1 MFYELIRKKRYR
13 KAVDLLYLVLGS
25 LLISIGLAIFLVPNK
40 LAAGGV
46 SGIGI
51 IIYHMSEERIPV
63 GISMLVL
70 NIPLF
75 AVSFHKLGRYFILKT
90 LIGAVL
96 VSVFTD
102 LLNFTGNE
110 FLIKYFRSDSQGSD
124 LLLFAVVGGVLIGA
138 GLGLVY
144 LIEGTTG
151 GSDLLA
157 RIITLKNK
165 HASVGRVLLMIDT
178 VIVLAASVVFK
189 SFLIGIYAFVSL
201 YAASFTIDNVLEGL
215 KFAKAVFIISKKHE
229 EIAEYIIKVLD
240 RGGTALYGKGLYSGA
255 DTNVIL
261 CVVKRRRLPELK
273 DSIKAIDQNAFIVI
287 TDVKEV
293 LGEGF

>member
-1 MFYELIRKKRYR
+1 MFYELIRKNRY
-13 KAVDLLYLVLGS
+13 KKTIDLLYLIIGS
-25 LLISIGLAIFLVPNK
+25 LLISFGLAIFLIPNK

-51 IIYHMSEERIPV
+51 IIYHLSSQRIPV
-63 GISMLVL
+63 GVSMLAL

-75 AVSFHKLGRYFILKT
+75 ALSFHKLGRYFIIKT
-90 LIGAVL
+90 LIGAFL

-102 LLNFTGNE
+102 IFSLAGEE
-110 FLIKYFRSDSQGSD
+110 FLLRYFSQDLPGSD
-124 LLLFAVVGGVLIGA
+124 LLLFSVCGGVLIGA
-138 GLGLVY
+138 GLGLIY

-157 RIITLKNK
+157 RIITIKNK
-165 HASVGRVLLMIDT
+165 HASVGRVLLMIDA
-178 VIVLAASVVFK
+178 VIVLAASIVFK

-201 YAASFTIDNVLEGL
+201 YAASFTIDNVLEGF

-229 EIAEYIIKVLD
+229 EIAAYILKILD
-240 RGGTALYGKGLYSGA
+240 SGGTALYGKGLYAGE

-261 CVVKRRRLPELK
+261 CVVKRRRLPQLK
-273 DSIKAIDQNAFIVI
+273 ESIKAIDQNAFIVI

>member
-1 MFYELIRKKRYR
+1 
-13 KAVDLLYLVLGS
+13 
-25 LLISIGLAIFLVPNK
+25 
-40 LAAGGV
+40 
-46 SGIGI
+46 
-51 IIYHMSEERIPV
+51 
-63 GISMLVL
+63 MLVL

-75 AVSFHKLGRYFILKT
+75 AFSFHKLGRYFIMKT

-102 LLNFTGNE
+102 VLSLISDD
-110 FLIKYFRSDSQGSD
+110 FLERFFRSESPRSD
-124 LLLFAVVGGVLIGA
+124 LLLFAICGGVLIGA
-138 GLGLVY
+138 GLGLIY

-157 RIITLKNK
+157 RIITIKNK
-165 HASVGRVLLMIDT
+165 HSSVGRVLLMVDA
-178 VIVLAASVVFK
+178 VIVLAASIAFK

-201 YAASFTIDNVLEGL
+201 YVASFTIDNVLEGF

-229 EIAEYIIKVLD
+229 EIAEYIISVLD
-240 RGGTALYGKGLYSGA
+240 RGGTALFGKGLYTGN

-261 CVVKRRRLPELK
+261 CVVKRRQLPEIK
-273 DSIKAIDQNAFIVI
+273 ESIKAIDQNAFIVI